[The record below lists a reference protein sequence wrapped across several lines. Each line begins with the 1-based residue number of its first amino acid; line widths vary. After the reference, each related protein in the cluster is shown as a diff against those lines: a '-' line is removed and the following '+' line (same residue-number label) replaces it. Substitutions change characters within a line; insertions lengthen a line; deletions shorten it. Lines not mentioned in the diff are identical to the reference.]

1 MPQAKTTSANL
12 YITCGDSS
20 APNYWRCSVSGCLND
35 PKAVSS
41 ILAEVAY
48 FLYFT
53 YRRKITF
60 FLQKFIRQVQNCPSC
75 EFWAVSTCQRL
86 KIKHYDFWIS
96 RRKKFSVK
104 KFGNLTGHLTIF
116 WPWVRCRVDK
126 SQLSIYCPTDS
137 NARPKFLKS
146 PAFIPL
152 LIKKWPIRPDT
163 TYVKKLCEHRPCHYP
178 LCFTWMSHHFK
189 NFQRERLESLVI
201 VEFFSP
207 FSNWR

>member
-35 PKAVSS
+35 PRAVSS

-104 KFGNLTGHLTIF
+104 KFGNL
-116 WPWVRCRVDK
+116 K
-126 SQLSIYCPTDS
+126 KCPLKVLLELRFGTPPKNS
-137 NARPKFLKS
+137 ENRPQS
-146 PAFIPL
+146 
-152 LIKKWPIRPDT
+152 
-163 TYVKKLCEHRPCHYP
+163 VKKTLQIDLKVPEKLRKSTSS
-178 LCFTWMSHHFK
+178 FFGK
-189 NFQRERLESLVI
+189 
-201 VEFFSP
+201 FSP
-207 FSNWR
+207 QIWRRFYLDLAH